1 MDLLSPS
8 LPFIYAIQ
16 KARELLLPMQFFS
29 FLGAELF
36 YLALLPLIYWGISR
50 PLGACIGALLLFS
63 GVINEICKVGFA
75 LPRPYW
81 LDASLQ
87 RGTEMSFG
95 FPSGHAQNA
104 FLMWLFLALGSR
116 KRALWVPLALVLAL
130 LISFSRLYL
139 GVHFP
144 ADVIGGAFIGLVIL
158 ALAKLGGPAWL
169 RFWRQLSTF
178 QKVFFAV
185 TMTVFLFG
193 IYSMALFR
201 GTSTYTLGY
210 GNTPSPAFQ
219 ETLQRSIAGGVIASR
234 LGAFFGFICG
244 LAFAARNV
252 RFEARVPLVQL
263 APRLM
268 LGFAVLLALYF
279 GLKVVLPNGMIWSF
293 VRYAL
298 TTFWVG
304 YAAPLV
310 FCKMDKRSEKTITV

>member
-1 MDLLSPS
+1 
-8 LPFIYAIQ
+8 
-16 KARELLLPMQFFS
+16 MQFFS

-36 YLALLPLIYWGISR
+36 YLALLPLLYWGISR
-50 PLGACIGALLLFS
+50 RLGARIGALLLFS
-63 GVINEICKVGFA
+63 GVVNEICKVGFA

-81 LDASLQ
+81 IDASLQ

-104 FLMWLFLALGSR
+104 FLLWLFLAIGSQ
-116 KRALWVPLALVLAL
+116 KRALWIPLALVLAT

-144 ADVIGGAFIGLVIL
+144 ADVFGGAALGLLIL
-158 ALAKLGGPAWL
+158 ALAKLGGSAWL

-210 GNTPSPAFQ
+210 GNTPSPQFQ
-219 ETLQRSIAGGVIASR
+219 ETLQKAIGGGVIASR

-252 RFEARVPLVQL
+252 RFEARVPVAQL
-263 APRLM
+263 APRLI
-268 LGFAVLLALYF
+268 LGFVVLLALYF
-279 GLKVVLPNGMIWSF
+279 GLKFILPDGMISSF

-298 TTFWVG
+298 VTFWVG
-304 YAAPLV
+304 FGAPLL
-310 FCKMDKRSEKTITV
+310 FSKMEKRIEKTIVV